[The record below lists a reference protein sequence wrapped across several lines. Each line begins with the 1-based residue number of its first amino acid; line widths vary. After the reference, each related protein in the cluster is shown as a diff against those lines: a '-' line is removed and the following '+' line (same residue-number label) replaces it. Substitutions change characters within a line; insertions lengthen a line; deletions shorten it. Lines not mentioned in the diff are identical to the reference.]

1 MVVRWA
7 RALQRCD
14 APDDSKLVLLRLRSV
29 MAVRCVREV
38 KSNDVTAGSIAL
50 LLRFKLVMHV
60 FNDSA
65 RESIS

>member
-1 MVVRWA
+1 
-7 RALQRCD
+7 
-14 APDDSKLVLLRLRSV
+14 

-38 KSNDVTAGSIAL
+38 KSNDDTAGSIAV

-65 RESIS
+65 RESI